1 LLPPESPQTA
11 ETMSVGIT
19 LTPTFTMSELNINY
33 LEVLLKEAEICRER
47 GDIDDSVALCHQLIE
62 HCYPF
67 VLEQAK
73 RDRTFIFKLVTQTNS
88 KDKVLAEEAKII
100 LQYLKNNGIEL

>member
-1 LLPPESPQTA
+1 MLPPESPQTA

-33 LEVLLKEAEICRER
+33 LEVLLKEAEICKER
-47 GDIDDSVALCHQLIE
+47 GDTEDAVALCHQLIE

-67 VLEQAK
+67 MLEQAK
-73 RDRTFIFKLVTQTNS
+73 RDKTFIFKLVTQQNS
-88 KDKVLAEEAKII
+88 KDEALAYEAKII